1 MQFSISFKFIFSHS
15 LTHSTFPEPKNY
27 VSTLRDMR
35 ICQNFCYPVLT
46 SPHMQYPYLSTF
58 KKVLQYFHSSTSV
71 LPRQY
76 WSTGKEV
83 LATIKEL

>member
-27 VSTLRDMR
+27 VSTLRNMR
-35 ICQNFCYPVLT
+35 ICQNFCHPVLT
-46 SPHMQYPYLSTF
+46 SPHMQCSYLSTF
-58 KKVLQYFHSSTSV
+58 LKVLQYFHSSTSV

-76 WSTGKEV
+76 WSTGKKV
-83 LATIKEL
+83 LVNIKEL

>member
-15 LTHSTFPEPKNY
+15 LYTFY
-27 VSTLRDMR
+27 VSRAQKLRFHTERHENMSKFLLPSPD
-35 ICQNFCYPVLT
+35 F
-46 SPHMQYPYLSTF
+46 SPHAVPLS
-58 KKVLQYFHSSTSV
+58 QYFQESTPV

-83 LATIKEL
+83 LATIKGL

>member
-35 ICQNFCYPVLT
+35 ICQNFCHPI
-46 SPHMQYPYLSTF
+46 STF
-58 KKVLQYFHSSTSV
+58 LKVLQYFHSSTSV

-83 LATIKEL
+83 LATIKGL

>member
-35 ICQNFCYPVLT
+35 ICQNFCYPALT
-46 SPHMQYPYLSTF
+46 SPHMQYPYLSTSR
-58 KKVLQYFHSSTSV
+58 KYSSTSIVVLQYFPV
-71 LPRQY
+71 
-76 WSTGKEV
+76 STGV
-83 LATIKEL
+83 LARKYWQL

>member
-35 ICQNFCYPVLT
+35 ICQNFCHPVLT
-46 SPHMQYPYLSTF
+46 SPHMQYPYLSTSIV
-58 KKVLQYFHSSTSV
+58 VLQYFPVST
-71 LPRQY
+71 
-76 WSTGKEV
+76 EV
-83 LATIKEL
+83 LARKYWQL

>member
-35 ICQNFCYPVLT
+35 ICQNFCYPALT

-58 KKVLQYFHSSTSV
+58 LKVLQYFHSRTSV

-83 LATIKEL
+83 LATIKGL